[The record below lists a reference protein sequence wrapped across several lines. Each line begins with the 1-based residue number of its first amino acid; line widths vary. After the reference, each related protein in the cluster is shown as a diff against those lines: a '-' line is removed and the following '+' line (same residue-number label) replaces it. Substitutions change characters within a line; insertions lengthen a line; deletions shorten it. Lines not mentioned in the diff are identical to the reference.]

1 MIGISYGGISQLFVA
16 STDPPHLAAIAPL
29 SVIDNTAT
37 TLYPGGILNTGFA
50 LPYARARDHDAE
62 AAAPGHG
69 QAWALARIRGGDR
82 VCRANQ
88 VLHPEAVSDV
98 RQVFANRYY
107 RPSVAN
113 PLNPTTFVHKI
124 RVPVYLA
131 CQFTDEQTGGHCP
144 DLAEHFTGTR
154 LKWFTFTNGV
164 HVDSLDP
171 PTAERWYDFLSL
183 FVARRLPALS
193 PAVRSLAP
201 ELYQV
206 AMGVSDVSF
215 PADDPIEDQPSYAA
229 SLAAFEQLPSVRV
242 LFDNG
247 AGGAQPGVP
256 GAAFEQSFPR
266 FPVPGTHAVSWYLS
280 AGGALVPGVT
290 RLPGVDLFTW
300 NPRVR
305 PPTDFTGN
313 TGPGGLWGASPRYR
327 WTANPRGT
335 ALSYVTA
342 PLASN
347 VVVVGAGS
355 LQAWIM
361 ASAHDV
367 DLQVTVSEV
376 RPDGNETF
384 VQSGWVRSSERRL
397 APGSSLLEPQLSLR
411 RRDVAPLPRGRFT
424 QVVVPLYYEGHVY
437 RAGSRIRV
445 TISAPGGDQP
455 TWGFADLVPRG
466 LAKIFVAHSE
476 ARPSRL
482 VLPVLPGMT
491 VPTGLPPC
499 PGLRGEPCRRYAPAA
514 NWTVS

>member
-1 MIGISYGGISQLFVA
+1 
-16 STDPPHLAAIAPL
+16 
-29 SVIDNTAT
+29 
-37 TLYPGGILNTGFA
+37 
-50 LPYARARDHDAE
+50 
-62 AAAPGHG
+62 
-69 QAWALARIRGGDR
+69 

-88 VLHPEAVSDV
+88 ALHPEAVSDV
-98 RQVFANRYY
+98 AQVFANRHY

-131 CQFTDEQTGGHCP
+131 CQWTDEQTGGHCP

-171 PTAERWYDFLSL
+171 ATAERWYDFLSL
-183 FVARRLPALS
+183 FVARRQPSLS

-206 AMGVSDVSF
+206 AMGVSGVTF
-215 PADDPIEDQPSYAA
+215 PADDPIQDEPSYAA
-229 SLAAFEQLPSVRV
+229 ALAAFEQLPPIRV

-247 AGGAQPGVP
+247 AGGAQPGAP
-256 GAAFEQSFPR
+256 GAAFEQSFAR
-266 FPVPGTHAVSWYLS
+266 WPVPGTQAVSWYLS
-280 AGGALVPGVT
+280 FGGALVPGAT
-290 RLPGVDLFTW
+290 RLPGVDTFRW
-300 NPRVR
+300 NPRAR
-305 PPTDFTGN
+305 PRTDFSGN
-313 TGPGGLWGASPRYR
+313 TEAGGLWGASPRYR

-335 ALSYVTA
+335 ALSYTTA
-342 PLASN
+342 PLSSN

-361 ASAHDV
+361 ASARDV

-376 RPDGNETF
+376 RPDGIETF
-384 VQSGWVRSSERRL
+384 VQSGWLRASERKL
-397 APGSSLLEPQLSLR
+397 SPGSSLLEPALSLR
-411 RRDVAPLPRGRFT
+411 RRDVSPLPRGRFT

-455 TWGFADLVPRG
+455 TWGFANLVPSGRS
-466 LAKIFVAHSE
+466 KVRIAHSE

-482 VLPVLPGMT
+482 VLPVVPGVS

-499 PGLRGEPCRRYAPAA
+499 PGLRGEPCRR
-514 NWTVS
+514 VS